1 MKGTSIR
8 GIILTVLVVISV
20 FLSYSL
26 WKVQPDYEVIDNETV
41 KKEQIAK
48 LRQPEQVFRP
58 TVVYYN
64 QAEKHYTTQNLAMIN
79 ALVKAGTTFDFSEL
93 IRTDKMNASYQ
104 GMVHQDNSIELVF
117 PNAVPLSVYSQV
129 FPLKGDNF
137 DLNSFNRITF
147 NLNKSENGL
156 FSVYF
161 GNDSNEQIYQ
171 GSIQQEQVDVL
182 KNIMKEQKSELAEM
196 DTIFKNK
203 QYLFLSDKLV
213 KLKQQQYVIE
223 TIDIGLFKNALFGDG
238 NKVKGQDNS
247 FTNGSSS
254 MTVNPEEKVLTYVDP
269 AQERRDTSQLSSSM
283 KSEQI
288 QSSFNFINDHW
299 GWTGNYYYSGYSADS
314 STTAFSLF
322 VQGLPVFNSDGM
334 AQILVSE
341 GTESVYKYQ
350 RPFFKLGAQITTES
364 KEVTLPSSASVYRD
378 LIKTVDAD
386 DIQMIIPGYVMRYEQ
401 SNTSYNN
408 RIIEL
413 MPAWFYKYNGTW
425 TPVKG
430 GES

>member
-1 MKGTSIR
+1 MKGTKIR

-58 TVVYYN
+58 TAVYLHQNESNYV
-64 QAEKHYTTQNLAMIN
+64 TQNLTMIN

-93 IRTDKMNASYQ
+93 VRTDKMNASYQ
-104 GMVHQDNSIELVF
+104 EMMHQDDSVELVF
-117 PNAVPLSVYSQV
+117 PNAVPLSIYSQV
-129 FPLKGDNF
+129 FRLKGDNF

-147 NLNKSENGL
+147 SLTKSENGL
-156 FSVYF
+156 FSVYY
-161 GNDSNEQIYQ
+161 GNDSNNQIYQ
-171 GSIQQEQVDVL
+171 GSIQQDQVNML
-182 KNIMKEQKSELAEM
+182 KQILTEQKTVLEPVDELY
-196 DTIFKNK
+196 KNK
-203 QYLFLSDKLV
+203 QYLFLSDAPV
-213 KLKQQQYVIE
+213 KLRQQQYVIE

-238 NKVKGQDNS
+238 SKVKGQDNS

-254 MTVNPEEKVLTYVDP
+254 MTVNPDAKVLTYVDP
-269 AQERRDTSQLSSSM
+269 AQERRDTSQLSSAM

-288 QSSFNFINDHW
+288 QASFSFINDHW

-322 VQGLPVFNSDGM
+322 VQGLPVFNDDGM
-334 AQILVSE
+334 SQILVSE

-364 KEVTLPSSASVYRD
+364 KEVTLPSSVSVYEN
-378 LIKTVDAD
+378 LIKTVEPD
-386 DIQMIIPGYVMRYEQ
+386 DIQMIVPGYVMGYEQ
-401 SNTSYNN
+401 NNNSYN
-408 RIIEL
+408 RVVEL
-413 MPAWFYKYNGTW
+413 KPAWFYKYNGTW
-425 TPVKG
+425 TPVVG

>member
-1 MKGTSIR
+1 MKGTKIR

-58 TVVYYN
+58 TAVYLHQNESNYV
-64 QAEKHYTTQNLAMIN
+64 TQNLTMIN

-93 IRTDKMNASYQ
+93 VRTDKMNASYQ
-104 GMVHQDNSIELVF
+104 EMMHQDDSVELVF
-117 PNAVPLSVYSQV
+117 PNAVPLSIYSQV
-129 FPLKGDNF
+129 FRLKGDNF

-147 NLNKSENGL
+147 NLTKSENGL

-171 GSIQQEQVDVL
+171 GSVQQDQVNML
-182 KNIMKEQKSELAEM
+182 KQILTEQKTVLAPVDEVY
-196 DTIFKNK
+196 KNK
-203 QYLFLSDKLV
+203 QYLFLSNAPV
-213 KLKQQQYVIE
+213 KLRQQQYVIE

-238 NKVKGQDNS
+238 SKVKGQDNS

-254 MTVNPEEKVLTYVDP
+254 MTINPDAKVLTYVDP
-269 AQERRDTSQLSSSM
+269 AQERRDTSQLSSAM

-288 QSSFNFINDHW
+288 QASFNFINDHW
-299 GWTGNYYYSGYSADS
+299 GWTGNYYYSGYAADN

-322 VQGLPVFNSDGM
+322 VQGLPVFNDDGM
-334 AQILVSE
+334 SQILVSE

-364 KEVTLPSSASVYRD
+364 KEVTLPSSVSVYEN
-378 LIKTVDAD
+378 LIKTVEPN
-386 DIQMIIPGYVMRYEQ
+386 DIQMIVPGYVMGYEQ
-401 SNTSYNN
+401 NNNSYN
-408 RIIEL
+408 RVVEL
-413 MPAWFYKYNGTW
+413 KPAWFYKYNGTW
-425 TPVKG
+425 TPVVG